1 MSLDWDKLK
10 ISQAELDKI
19 VELNIISTWA
29 MVLSRVFLLRQ
40 GEYRQSLIF
49 TESSFLFIGLLFFF
63 PINLITFRKLGLLN
77 NNSSGFILVIV
88 STFILSSFFLTI
100 FNYYLWQ
107 KAKKIKT
114 LAKLVAKVDKYNDL
128 ISNFQI
134 LANLNLITNDNSRFN
149 SQTLTEKS
157 KSEITPSL
165 LQDGVISES
174 WSISELKTAL
184 NLTKNSLLKSI
195 ELETFL
201 DHHQIKSNYASVS
214 FKNRYQLLA
223 NLEHN
228 LINLSLPETDSHQ
241 EYQQLLNEAVNIG
254 LSVHQEMRKITTIRQ
269 SLK

>member
-1 MSLDWDKLK
+1 M
-10 ISQAELDKI
+10 
-19 VELNIISTWA
+19 
-29 MVLSRVFLLRQ
+29 
-40 GEYRQSLIF
+40 
-49 TESSFLFIGLLFFF
+49 
-63 PINLITFRKLGLLN
+63 
-77 NNSSGFILVIV
+77 
-88 STFILSSFFLTI
+88 
-100 FNYYLWQ
+100 
-107 KAKKIKT
+107 
-114 LAKLVAKVDKYNDL
+114 
-128 ISNFQI
+128 
-134 LANLNLITNDNSRFN
+134 
-149 SQTLTEKS
+149 
-157 KSEITPSL
+157 